1 MTKQDL
7 AETIAKKLEL
17 SKAKAEEFINMMIDE
32 ITMGLRKGDEIVLAG
47 LGKFLVVKKKERQ
60 ARNPKTG
67 EMVTVPA
74 KKAPKFRPGKQLK
87 DAVK

>member
-1 MTKQDL
+1 MTKQEL
-7 AETIAKKLEL
+7 AEVIAKKLEL
-17 SKAKAEEFINMMIDE
+17 SKAKAEEFINMLIDE

-67 EMVTVPA
+67 AMVTVPA